1 MSFPLSLKNECGLGC
16 YRLKLVPF
24 HLALTS
30 EKPSPLSRHRLTS
43 FFPLPQL
50 GQYYD
55 YTLKTVKN
63 GLLFIEW
70 DAIKGN
76 PVAFSC
82 SGGVF
87 REVSDYG
94 LDAGKGYVTMPLD
107 GRVYTIRA
115 VYIHAL
121 PEDMNAAVAAWQAI
135 ARNINAAPAAWQE
148 ITLCR
153 KPYSGHMW
161 DIAPLVEDFRT
172 EGGGHLDYLAT
183 WPDSAKILHQENEA
197 DARWAGLEDADREL
211 LEDLSEKEKNW
222 HASVQP
228 PAENEPAPSGACV
241 PILLHDAIGQ
251 IYDCRRAYALSVNG
265 IINYCRLHAPL
276 LAGGFIVPLALELL
290 RAQAMDRAAERV
302 RELERGFR
310 LGGTRPPGDAVPPPP
325 LPAGPV
331 RGAERLYM
339 ERLRAY
345 EEWKASRGG
354 RCWAWDEKKKCE
366 SDFTYNDGA
375 AYTGLR
381 DEFAGFDKEF
391 AAYRNTFFRDYFALC
406 AALKR
411 VTEVW
416 YTLLHSTLAH
426 SFRGVMA
433 DCLRVEDTFARML
446 EGTPSPLLTLRDLT
460 FYHAHEFLTT
470 FPCLPVSP
478 DNELLWRKCQD
489 VQQSF
494 YDDLTTRLFRKDD
507 DPGYLDFFCSVLGT
521 GNHPTMAAA
530 DLMTVV
536 LPYAMHQPVNQKN
549 PLLLAARMRIGLDC
563 VQAKRSWLQLA
574 NDCELLGTPSDAL
587 ESALES
593 ENPDIAGLATK
604 AVNALDWFNG
614 GLLELIAENS
624 AETRKRITELQ
635 KEIHL
640 LVERKRDC
648 STQLAALRVELGKVN
663 SSLSILFRTLSDVPD
678 ESIMRKLKLRGPFG
692 QFAEAEQGWVAAYR
706 SRLEAEQK
714 VQTTEIER
722 QGKIETSIRLKK
734 MDAAFSRFVA
744 GLIVGINLFNLSA
757 ALDTLSSAPETR
769 DTDFMR
775 GLNSFL
781 SVASPVLSMAD
792 ALKGK
797 LVSRAVGL
805 AIKKTNFIF
814 TMASTGVEMWNLFRN
829 RNPGAAVGAGLMG
842 VAPAFLVP
850 SAALGGA
857 VLAFAFLGMVALFGA
872 GLFIYLSTRDNGVE
886 KFLKNCLWNIHARPS
901 NRALRELWVPCD
913 GGVEIHPLWRKWI
926 DRTGEHMRAFF
937 PSRLTCRYA
946 PDKDEL
952 VVHFE
957 APCGSG
963 PECALGLTLTCLI
976 HPIEGESPARAE
988 LTERYL
994 IEIPRDVKGNG
1005 IYRFKAR
1012 YHVVPLIMQLKKKR
1026 ELPPLYRLPPPYRA
1040 KAQSSAVGEEDL
1052 SFVYAKVNVAL
1063 RYRFSSDIDYGKVEE
1078 VISIPNEVPR
1088 AVIKNSL
1095 KQWGL

>member
-1 MSFPLSLKNECGLGC
+1 MIDGSSHAALKRLFELFPPEANTDSAFYVLLDCTEDKSALAELHSLFFELEACGLFDKSCGQDMADKGP
-16 YRLKLVPF
+16 LLVRIPF
-24 HLALTS
+24 DGRAREWMARDDVLRGTAMFLF
-30 EKPSPLSRHRLTS
+30 SPLD
-43 FFPLPQL
+43 FPKLCL
-50 GQYYD
+50 HLKALLKCGTEYGQR
-55 YTLKTVKN
+55 
-63 GLLFIEW
+63 LLFRFYDDNILYAALE
-70 DAIKGN
+70 GGFR
-76 PVAFSC
+76 PAFHMLAA
-82 SGGVF
+82 F
-87 REVSDYG
+87 D
-94 LDAGKGYVTMPLD
+94 
-107 GRVYTIRA
+107 
-115 VYIHAL
+115 
-121 PEDMNAAVAAWQAI
+121 AVALNI
-135 ARNINAAPAAWQE
+135 VDARNI
-148 ITLCR
+148 R
-153 KPYSGHMW
+153 KW
-161 DIAPLVEDFRT
+161 VLIR
-172 EGGGHLDYLAT
+172 
-183 WPDSAKILHQENEA
+183 NEM
-197 DARWAGLEDADREL
+197 
-211 LEDLSEKEKNW
+211 
-222 HASVQP
+222 P
-228 PAENEPAPSGACV
+228 PEA
-241 PILLHDAIGQ
+241 
-251 IYDCRRAYALSVNG
+251 
-265 IINYCRLHAPL
+265 
-276 LAGGFIVPLALELL
+276 
-290 RAQAMDRAAERV
+290 
-302 RELERGFR
+302 
-310 LGGTRPPGDAVPPPP
+310 

-574 NDCELLGTPSDAL
+574 NDCELLGTPS
-587 ESALES
+587 
-593 ENPDIAGLATK
+593 
-604 AVNALDWFNG
+604 
-614 GLLELIAENS
+614 
-624 AETRKRITELQ
+624 
-635 KEIHL
+635 
-640 LVERKRDC
+640 
-648 STQLAALRVELGKVN
+648 
-663 SSLSILFRTLSDVPD
+663 
-678 ESIMRKLKLRGPFG
+678 
-692 QFAEAEQGWVAAYR
+692 
-706 SRLEAEQK
+706 
-714 VQTTEIER
+714 
-722 QGKIETSIRLKK
+722 
-734 MDAAFSRFVA
+734 
-744 GLIVGINLFNLSA
+744 
-757 ALDTLSSAPETR
+757 
-769 DTDFMR
+769 
-775 GLNSFL
+775 
-781 SVASPVLSMAD
+781 
-792 ALKGK
+792 
-797 LVSRAVGL
+797 
-805 AIKKTNFIF
+805 
-814 TMASTGVEMWNLFRN
+814 
-829 RNPGAAVGAGLMG
+829 
-842 VAPAFLVP
+842 
-850 SAALGGA
+850 AALGGA

-1026 ELPPLYRLPPPYRA
+1026 ELPPLYRLPSPYRA

>member
-121 PEDMNAAVAAWQAI
+121 PEDLNAAVAAWQAI

-211 LEDLSEKEKNW
+211 LEDLSEKEKIW

-574 NDCELLGTPSDAL
+574 NDCELLGTPS
-587 ESALES
+587 
-593 ENPDIAGLATK
+593 G
-604 AVNALDWFNG
+604 
-614 GLLELIAENS
+614 
-624 AETRKRITELQ
+624 
-635 KEIHL
+635 
-640 LVERKRDC
+640 
-648 STQLAALRVELGKVN
+648 
-663 SSLSILFRTLSDVPD
+663 
-678 ESIMRKLKLRGPFG
+678 
-692 QFAEAEQGWVAAYR
+692 
-706 SRLEAEQK
+706 
-714 VQTTEIER
+714 
-722 QGKIETSIRLKK
+722 
-734 MDAAFSRFVA
+734 
-744 GLIVGINLFNLSA
+744 
-757 ALDTLSSAPETR
+757 
-769 DTDFMR
+769 
-775 GLNSFL
+775 
-781 SVASPVLSMAD
+781 
-792 ALKGK
+792 
-797 LVSRAVGL
+797 
-805 AIKKTNFIF
+805 
-814 TMASTGVEMWNLFRN
+814 
-829 RNPGAAVGAGLMG
+829 
-842 VAPAFLVP
+842 
-850 SAALGGA
+850 ALGGA

-1026 ELPPLYRLPPPYRA
+1026 ELPPLYRLPSPYRA

-1052 SFVYAKVNVAL
+1052 SFVYAKANVAL

>member
-574 NDCELLGTPSDAL
+574 NDCELLGTPS
-587 ESALES
+587 
-593 ENPDIAGLATK
+593 
-604 AVNALDWFNG
+604 
-614 GLLELIAENS
+614 
-624 AETRKRITELQ
+624 
-635 KEIHL
+635 
-640 LVERKRDC
+640 
-648 STQLAALRVELGKVN
+648 
-663 SSLSILFRTLSDVPD
+663 
-678 ESIMRKLKLRGPFG
+678 
-692 QFAEAEQGWVAAYR
+692 
-706 SRLEAEQK
+706 
-714 VQTTEIER
+714 
-722 QGKIETSIRLKK
+722 
-734 MDAAFSRFVA
+734 
-744 GLIVGINLFNLSA
+744 
-757 ALDTLSSAPETR
+757 
-769 DTDFMR
+769 
-775 GLNSFL
+775 
-781 SVASPVLSMAD
+781 
-792 ALKGK
+792 
-797 LVSRAVGL
+797 
-805 AIKKTNFIF
+805 
-814 TMASTGVEMWNLFRN
+814 
-829 RNPGAAVGAGLMG
+829 
-842 VAPAFLVP
+842 
-850 SAALGGA
+850 AALGGA

-913 GGVEIHPLWRKWI
+913 GGVEIHHLWRKWI
-926 DRTGEHMRAFF
+926 DRTGAHMRAFF

-1026 ELPPLYRLPPPYRA
+1026 ELPPLYRLPSPYRA